1 MARDDWFRCKAWT
14 KEERAAFDERIAR
27 SRKAWSKWQQFTLQ
41 AGTLWWHGTA
51 PDARAEAVRLHERAL
66 VEVEGIED
74 DWAANTLQELGEL
87 AMKAGDEARAEQ
99 HLRASIARCP
109 KARRRSSNGT
119 SAEAVLAALLKKRG

>member
-27 SRKAWSKWQQFTLQ
+27 SRKAWSKWQQFTIQ
-41 AGTLWWHGTA
+41 AGLLEWHGTA
-51 PDARAEAVRLHERAL
+51 PDAHAEAVRLHERA
-66 VEVEGIED
+66 
-74 DWAANTLQELGEL
+74 NTLQSLGEL